1 MVAVSCLI
9 ELAARAFTNTRLVA
23 LILLAAFIH
32 PVTSGPWCNEARPHE
47 EVATTIDVPADD
59 CCPSAA
65 EKNTDDENTSDGEP
79 CPCPYPCTTSCAGYL
94 GRAVPQ
100 MSALLVHS
108 PAPELAAAFRSPVVE
123 PSAPDPRDILH
134 VPRPVGC

>member
-1 MVAVSCLI
+1 MVAVFSLL
-9 ELAARAFTNTRLVA
+9 ELATRAFKATRLVA
-23 LILLAAFIH
+23 FILLAAFIH
-32 PVTSGPWCNEARPHE
+32 PVTSGPWCNDALPRE
-47 EVATTIDVPADD
+47 EVATTIDAPADD
-59 CCPSAA
+59 CCPNTA
-65 EKNTDDENTSDGEP
+65 EKKAEDENTRDETP
-79 CPCPYPCTTSCAGYL
+79 CPCPYPCTASCAGYL

-108 PAPELAAAFRSPVVE
+108 PAPELASAFRSYVVV